1 MFQNVRELICYKSMI
16 QSFIKK
22 EVRGRYKGSIL
33 GFLWNFIT
41 PLMQIIVYIMVFT
54 IVFRPN
60 IDNYAI
66 YLIVGMVPWIF
77 FSESISSG
85 SGAII
90 NNSELVKKIYF
101 PRTVLPISIVLSK
114 FVNYMISTCIS
125 FGIIILLGFDLNW
138 QSLLLLPLAI
148 LLILV
153 FSLGLTFLLSAIDTY
168 LRDIEYIVNVILM
181 VLIWMTPIMYVRE
194 QFDSAFFNFILSI
207 NPVTYFIELF
217 QDIIYFGT
225 IPDISLILICTAL
238 AAVMLI
244 IGWVVFHKLEPD
256 FAEAI

>member
-1 MFQNVRELICYKSMI
+1 MI

-41 PLMQIIVYIMVFT
+41 PLMQIVVYIMVFT

-85 SGAII
+85 SGSII

-101 PRTVLPISIVLSK
+101 PRTVLPISTVMSK
-114 FVNYMISTCIS
+114 FVNYIISTCIS
-125 FGIIILLGFDLNW
+125 FAIILVMGFNLNW
-138 QSLLLLPLAI
+138 QPLLLLPFAM
-148 LLILV
+148 LLILI
-153 FSLGLTFLLSAIDTY
+153 FSIGLSLLLSAIDTY
-168 LRDIEYIVNVILM
+168 LRDIEYIVNVVLM

-194 QFDSAFFNFILSI
+194 QFNSELFNFILSI
-207 NPVTYFIELF
+207 NPVTYFIEFF
-217 QDIIYFGT
+217 QDIIYFG
-225 IPDISLILICTAL
+225 IVPDIISIITCTCFAFGALLIG
-238 AAVMLI
+238 LI
-244 IGWVVFHKLEPD
+244 IFYKLEPD
-256 FAEAI
+256 FAEVL